1 VVTSKATSG
10 GHLKTGQRGE
20 AWDKKC
26 FTPTPP
32 VEASLFSAPTLPWTM
47 FEYMAVTKAG
57 GCMDAANCIH
67 GESGQRIHLRSAPNA
82 RFSTGKV
89 SHTSSLV
96 DQISGVREPQSPE
109 ESSVSG
115 IHNLSRNHIHLR
127 EWTTIELLGAN
138 SSTILRAR
146 TTILNRFHRGLSP
159 PTW

>member
-1 VVTSKATSG
+1 M
-10 GHLKTGQRGE
+10 
-20 AWDKKC
+20 
-26 FTPTPP
+26 
-32 VEASLFSAPTLPWTM
+32 EASLFSAPTLPWTM

-115 IHNLSRNHIHLR
+115 IQQPFAQPYPPPRMDNHRAPRSQFQHDSSRQNNDSQSFSPRTEPAHMVTL
-127 EWTTIELLGAN
+127 EEPELVMLA
-138 SSTILRAR
+138 TDDVLKLFEIK
-146 TTILNRFHRGLSP
+146 
-159 PTW
+159 